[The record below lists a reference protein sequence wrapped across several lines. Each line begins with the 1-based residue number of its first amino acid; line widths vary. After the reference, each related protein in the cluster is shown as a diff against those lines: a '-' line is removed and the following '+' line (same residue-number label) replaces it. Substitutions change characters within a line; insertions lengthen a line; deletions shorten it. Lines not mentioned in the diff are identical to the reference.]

1 MVNFVPLPRLLSI
14 LSFLFIFFRESLIK
28 INPNPM
34 PPFLVALSTPMGP
47 VTIRIPKLRRGSF
60 YPSILERYQRVERAL

>member
-1 MVNFVPLPRLLSI
+1 M
-14 LSFLFIFFRESLIK
+14 FFRESLIK